1 MSRSSKD
8 VYSSL
13 STIRRVLST
22 HVDPSAS
29 PLRLGRVRDEALYS
43 MRIAASRNGEK
54 TRELLLSLELLDR
67 AIRAVRSSGL
77 IKDHDRV
84 VNEVV
89 SMIASIG
96 RGQARSVRSSVTAM
110 ISDLAECLGTVPQ
123 RVAGMSRNARK
134 PASESDIRFIVG
146 LSKPEWNKTIV
157 RLRAAKNL
165 LSTPLAARIAE
176 ADDRPIDLQVATRLA
191 ATADA
196 RTEQHEVLP
205 PEYDR
210 SEERMRLS
218 EVSVSGFRGSAGR
231 VTLSIGDAGE
241 SSDVLL
247 WGDNGMGKSTLI
259 DGLEFAL
266 QGRVDRS
273 ADFNSTLRP
282 SVRNLSS
289 ADVAASV
296 KLSDGSSVHR
306 SLVKNAAGRDEPSTG
321 PVRPGFRIAPL
332 VIRRADILRFLDTE
346 SLSRGTVFFDYFPD
360 PNGSLGMRPDEEL
373 RSLEEE
379 QHVLRLVRDNG
390 AQQLE
395 KLFPDEKS
403 DLRNATALNNF
414 VDRMQRPSAFG
425 PSRLSAEAARVV
437 AEVSKAQQRLSSI
450 KKKLDAG
457 IQKLN
462 PIAYREQLNRVV
474 PILQSATGDLTTSF
488 KKVTNAEHVKAIKVL
503 VARSGPVSLDVL
515 VEFDDGSLALPQQVF
530 SEGYKDLVALLF
542 FLTVAKRAAALGQ
555 ARVLVLD
562 DALQSVDATIRLGLM
577 EHVLDEFHDW
587 QLIITGHDRAW
598 LEQVRALFQRKGRR
612 FVERHVHRWSY
623 NNGIQVSGPPSNRAE
638 SLSNAMSGTDDRLT
652 TAAAGLLLEEV
663 TQQVSWRIGSSVTRR
678 QGDRY
683 TLGDLWP
690 SIAKHLKKTQLA
702 TTIEAITSRID
713 LRNQLG
719 AHYNDWADGIAG
731 TDVISFAEK
740 VMTLYS
746 ATHCSTCADWVRRSG
761 NAISCPCGE
770 KVLVLTS

>member
-1 MSRSSKD
+1 MNE
-8 VYSSL
+8 L
-13 STIRRVLST
+13 I
-22 HVDPSAS
+22 
-29 PLRLGRVRDEALYS
+29 S
-43 MRIAASRNGEK
+43 M
-54 TRELLLSLELLDR
+54 
-67 AIRAVRSSGL
+67 V
-77 IKDHDRV
+77 
-84 VNEVV
+84 
-89 SMIASIG
+89 ASIG
-96 RGQARSVRSSVTAM
+96 RGQARTVRTSVTAM
-110 ISDLAECLGTVPQ
+110 VSDLSQCLGIVPR
-123 RVAGMSRNARK
+123 RVQTMSRNARK
-134 PASESDIRFIVG
+134 PAAESDIRFIVG
-146 LSKPEWNKTIV
+146 LSRPEWRKTIA
-157 RLRAAKNL
+157 RLRAAKDL
-165 LSTPLAARIAE
+165 LSTPLAARIAA
-176 ADDRPIDLQVATRLA
+176 ADDRPLDLQVATRLA
-191 ATADA
+191 VTSAASPEVA
-196 RTEQHEVLP
+196 IEVLP

-210 SEERMRLS
+210 SEERLHLA
-218 EVSVSGFRGSAGR
+218 EVAVSGFRGSAHP
-231 VTLSIGDAGE
+231 VTLSIADAGE
-241 SSDVLL
+241 SVDVLL

-273 ADFNSTLRP
+273 ADFNSTLRS

-289 ADVAASV
+289 ADASASV
-296 KLSDGSSVHR
+296 KLSDGSSVSR
-306 SLVKNAAGRDEPSTG
+306 SLVRNAAGRDEPSTG
-321 PVRPGFRIAPL
+321 PIRPGFRIAPL

-360 PNGSLGMRPDEEL
+360 PDGSLGMRPDEEL

-379 QHVLRLVRDNG
+379 QYVLRLVRDDG
-390 AQQLE
+390 AQRLMA
-395 KLFPDEKS
+395 LFPDETS

-414 VDRMQRPSAFG
+414 VDRTQRGSSSAPS
-425 PSRLSAEAARVV
+425 PLSAEAARLI
-437 AEVSKAQQRLSSI
+437 AEVSKAQQRLSTI

-462 PIAYREQLNRVV
+462 PIAYQKQLARVV

-488 KKVTNAEHVKAIKVL
+488 KKVTNAEHIKAIKVL
-503 VARSGPVSLDVL
+503 VARSGPVSLDVV

-598 LEQVRALFQRKGRR
+598 LEQVRGLFQRKSRR
-612 FVERHVHRWSY
+612 FAERHVHRWSY
-623 NNGIQVSGPPSNRAE
+623 STGIQISGPASNRAQ
-638 SLSNAMSGTDDRLT
+638 SLKNAMSGNDDRLT

-663 TQQVSWRIGSSVTRR
+663 AQQVSWRIGSSVTRR

-690 SIAKHLKKTQLA
+690 SIAKHLKQTQLNS
-702 TTIEAITSRID
+702 TIEGITSRID

-731 TDVISFAEK
+731 TDVLGFAEN
-740 VMTLYS
+740 VLSLYS
-746 ATHCSTCADWVRRSG
+746 ATHCLTCADWVRRSG
-761 NAISCPCGE
+761 STIACRCGAT
-770 KVLVLTS
+770 VLTSTP